1 MPYTQS
7 DYDNVKSA
15 LLALALGNRVVKVVV
30 EGKVCEFGQADIDQ
44 LRALLSEI
52 AAELDVAS
60 GNSGLIYTTTSK
72 GL

>member
-15 LLALALGNRVVKVVV
+15 LLNLALGNRVVRVVV

-44 LRALLSEI
+44 VRKLLSDI
-52 AAELDVAS
+52 AAELDAAS
-60 GNSGLIYTTTSK
+60 GNNGLIYTSTRK

>member
-52 AAELDVAS
+52 AAELDAAS